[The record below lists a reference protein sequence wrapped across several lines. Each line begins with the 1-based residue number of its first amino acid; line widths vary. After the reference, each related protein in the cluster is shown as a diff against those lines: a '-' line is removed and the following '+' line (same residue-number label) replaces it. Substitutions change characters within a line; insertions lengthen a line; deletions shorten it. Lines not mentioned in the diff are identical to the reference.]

1 MSILTSIDMRHYRA
15 VGMNDRKAP
24 IMNTYDA
31 NFAAWIIA
39 GIVNRTDVDER
50 NLAHLRALKASRSPS
65 PGIASRLAAAVA
77 AIRPAAASADPDGS
91 PA

>member
-1 MSILTSIDMRHYRA
+1 M
-15 VGMNDRKAP
+15 K
-24 IMNTYDA
+24 TYDA

-39 GIVNRTDVDER
+39 GIVNRTEVDER

-77 AIRPAAASADPDGS
+77 AIRPAVASADPDGS

>member
-1 MSILTSIDMRHYRA
+1 MLSE
-15 VGMNDRKAP
+15 MNDRKAP

-39 GIVNRTDVDER
+39 DMLNRTDMDSR
-50 NLAHLRALKASRSPS
+50 NDAHLRALKASRSPS
-65 PGIASRLAAAVA
+65 PGIVSRLAAAVA
-77 AIRPAAASADPDGS
+77 AIRPAAVAADPGSS